1 MTFLPPYTAVFLLNY
16 ELFNSLAYFS
26 MSLMVSDL
34 FYSLTSSE
42 SSRFFLRAAIAIAA
56 AAPAISARYNPIG
69 VLSPVLTATP
79 ADALLPDFLF
89 GL

>member
-1 MTFLPPYTAVFLLNY
+1 MTFLPPYTAVFLLIY

-26 MSLMVSDL
+26 MSPEVTF